1 MKALLIIL
9 PKHLLIESRQCWESE
24 KQREDA
30 THKVK
35 NHENKSLMGP
45 LKSLGGGGALKVW
58 EPWGSI
64 PCSPLGRTILIVTPL
79 GVVVWWSC
87 IGAH

>member
-1 MKALLIIL
+1 MKVFLIIFYPSIYKLLI
-9 PKHLLIESRQCWESE
+9 KFRQCQESE

-30 THKVK
+30 AHIGK

-45 LKSLGGGGALKVW
+45 LKSLGAPGKYPLLPSQWAW
-58 EPWGSI
+58 
-64 PCSPLGRTILIVTPL
+64 LGRTILVVTLL